1 MTEISVNFTIFPP
14 VLLDPGMH
22 FGLEA
27 KGFELFFSPFAGLK
41 YSSVI
46 STCLLNIQ
54 RHDQVVHISL
64 IQTSFTG
71 RGFVPDITMLPSTLT

>member
-1 MTEISVNFTIFPP
+1 MTEISVNFTIFQP

-22 FGLEA
+22 FGQRVRAVIFDVL
-27 KGFELFFSPFAGLK
+27 AGPK

-54 RHDQVVHISL
+54 RHHQVVHISQ
-64 IQTSFTG
+64 IQAPFTG
-71 RGFVPDITMLPSTLT
+71 LGFVPDNTLLPSTLT